1 MCVYVFEFARECKRK
16 TNYFKLQDIERKR
29 GRVFVGEKE
38 RDTGKREREREAEKE
53 RDTGKRERERERQR

>member
-29 GRVFVGEKE
+29 GRVFVCEK
-38 RDTGKREREREAEKE
+38 
-53 RDTGKRERERERQR
+53 ERERERNIDSLKDILVLWI